1 MLLLNY
7 KNVRKSKKE
16 DHCCVRSSS
25 CIGTAE
31 IGILTKQETKVVDQ
45 HKLDQ

>member
-31 IGILTKQETKVVDQ
+31 IAISIKQETKVAAKYEFDQ
-45 HKLDQ
+45 